1 MTLPVEEL
9 PSEEHT
15 KTTAGNYFVG
25 NYPPFSYWNKEGAEH
40 ARAALRQ
47 APINGTSM
55 GIYVHLPFCR
65 RRCHFCYFR
74 VYTGKDAKPDRVTSY
89 LDAVLKESELYSR
102 TALLS
107 GRRPRYVYFGGGT
120 PSFLSIPQLTQL
132 FTGMQKDFPWTEC
145 DEIAFESEPGT
156 LTDEKLYALHDLGV
170 TRLSIGVENFDDAV
184 LKSNG
189 RAHLSKEIYRAFEVS
204 RKAGFQQ
211 INIDLIAGMV
221 NETESNWR
229 ECVRK
234 TIEMGPDCVTIYQLE
249 VPYNTTIYKEM
260 HEKGEIV
267 APVADWPTKR
277 AWVDYA
283 FSELE
288 NAGYAITSGYTAI
301 RNPDVNHFMYREYL
315 WRGADMMALGVAS
328 FGHFRGTHYQNEKDF
343 GPYVDRLAC
352 GELPIARGMGLT
364 DDDRLIREFI
374 LLLKLGHVDTG
385 YFQVKFG
392 VDVLSRFANPLA
404 HHEAAGHMVLGGG
417 HVTLTRQGLLRVDE
431 LLHEFFRPEHR
442 GTRYT

>member
-1 MTLPVEEL
+1 MTAPVEEL
-9 PSEEHT
+9 PSEEHV

-25 NYPPFSYWNKEGAEH
+25 NYPPFSYWNSEGAEH
-40 ARAALRQ
+40 ARAAL
-47 APINGTSM
+47 ALPPIGDTPM

-74 VYTGKDAKPDRVTSY
+74 VYTGQDAKPDRVKHY
-89 LDAVLKESELYSR
+89 LDAVLKESELYLR
-102 TALLS
+102 TPLLA

-120 PSFLSIPQLTQL
+120 PSFLSIEQLTQL
-132 FTGMQKDFPWTEC
+132 FTGMQKDFPWNEC

-156 LTDEKLYALHDLGV
+156 LTDEKLHALYDLGV
-170 TRLSIGVENFDDAV
+170 TRLSIGVENFDDEV
-184 LKSNG
+184 LRSNN
-189 RAHLSKEIYRAFEVS
+189 RAHLSKEVYRAYEVS

-211 INIDLIAGMV
+211 INIDLIAGML
-221 NETESNWR
+221 NETEANWR

-234 TIEMGPDCVTIYQLE
+234 VVDMAPECVTIYQME
-249 VPYNTTIYKEM
+249 VPFNTKIYKEM
-260 HEKGEIV
+260 HEKGELV

-288 NAGYAITSGYTAI
+288 KAGYTITSGYTAI
-301 RNPDVNHFMYREYL
+301 RNPNVNRFMYREYL

-328 FGHFRGTHYQNEKDF
+328 FGYFRGVHYQNEKDF
-343 GPYVDRLAC
+343 GPYVERLDR
-352 GELPIARGMGLT
+352 GELPIARGLALN

-374 LLLKLGHVDTG
+374 LLMKLGQIDAG
-385 YFQVKFG
+385 YFQGKFG
-392 VDVLSRFANPLA
+392 VDIFTRFAGPLA
-404 HHEAAGHMVLGGG
+404 RHAAAGHLVLGDGR
-417 HVTLTRQGLLRVDE
+417 VTLTRQGLLRVDE

-442 GTRYT
+442 GSRYT